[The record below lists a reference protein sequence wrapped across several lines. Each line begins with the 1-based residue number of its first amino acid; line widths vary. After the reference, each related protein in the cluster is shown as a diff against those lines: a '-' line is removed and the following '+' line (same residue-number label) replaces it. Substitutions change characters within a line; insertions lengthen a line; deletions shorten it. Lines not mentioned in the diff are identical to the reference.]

1 MARKNFPHD
10 QDAVSAAL
18 RALGGRD
25 PRMARAAK
33 AAGPLPERGLPKGFA
48 TLAKIIVEQ
57 QLSVA
62 AAEAIWGRIRKDLG
76 RITPQAFLSREVPH
90 LRSLGL
96 GARKAEYVQGI
107 ARAIGDK
114 SLKLSALKNFS
125 DDEAMAHLT
134 AIRGVGPWTAEVYL
148 LFAEG
153 RPDIFPAGD
162 VALQAAAQVVLD
174 LPQRPDTDGMRTLSE
189 QWRPHRG
196 TAARLLW
203 RYYRVMKEGG
213 V

>member
-1 MARKNFPHD
+1 M
-10 QDAVSAAL
+10 VSRAL
-18 RALGGRD
+18 RALGRRD

-33 AAGPLPERGLPKGFA
+33 AAGPLPARGLPKGFA

-62 AAEAIWGRIRKDLG
+62 AAEAIWGRVRRDLG
-76 RITPQAFLSREVPH
+76 KITPAAFLAREVPH

-107 ARAIGDK
+107 ARAVQDK
-114 SLKLSALKNFS
+114 SLKLRSLQKFD
-125 DDEAMAHLT
+125 DDEAIAHLT
-134 AIRGVGPWTAEVYL
+134 AIRGVGPWTAEIYL

-153 RPDIFPAGD
+153 RGDIFPAGD
-162 VALQAAAQVVLD
+162 VALQSATQAVLE
-174 LPQRPDTDGMRTLSE
+174 LPTRPDTDGMRELAE
-189 QWRPHRG
+189 AWRPHRG

-213 V
+213 L